1 MSPKESPMTNDKYVG
16 MDVHSATTTVVVL
29 NASGKSVSE
38 STMETGPEQ
47 FRQFFKG
54 MSGAVHVTFEQGI
67 QAAWLYQMI
76 RPLVAEVIVC
86 NPRDNKLVQTGNKS
100 DKIDAHKL
108 ATLLRMGELKPVYQG
123 DARTR
128 GLKEAVRS
136 YSALAKDTG
145 RVMNRIK
152 AIYRGQG
159 IQCEGTEVYRP
170 QLRQQWAMK
179 LADSNTRSRLELLYR
194 ELDCLSGLR
203 KSARAELVK
212 QVRRQPAYKIL
223 AQVPGLGRIR
233 IAYIIAIVSTPFRFR
248 TKRQFWPYCGLA
260 VVTSSSSDYQVI
272 EGKLHRSKKPIGTRG
287 LNRNFNR
294 DLKMVFKGA
303 AQHSCR
309 REPFKQYYDRLIAN
323 KMKPELAR
331 VTLARKIAAITL
343 AVWKKGESFDADRM
357 MQNA

>member
-1 MSPKESPMTNDKYVG
+1 MTNDKYVG
-16 MDVHSATTTVVVL
+16 MDTHSATTVIEVLSANGKVV
-29 NASGKSVSE
+29 NKSI
-38 STMETGPEQ
+38 METNREQ
-47 FRQFFKG
+47 VTDFFRG
-54 MSGAVHVTFEQGI
+54 ISGTVHVTFEEGA
-67 QAAWLYQMI
+67 QAAWLYEII

-108 ATLLRMGELKPVYQG
+108 ASLLRMGELKPVYQG
-123 DARTR
+123 DASTQ
-128 GLKEAVRS
+128 GLKEGVRS
-136 YSALAKDTG
+136 YAALAKDSA

-152 AIYRGQG
+152 AIYRGRG
-159 IQCEGTEVYRP
+159 IRCKGTEVYRP

-179 LADSNTRSRLELLYR
+179 LADSNTRSRLELFYL

-203 KSARAELVK
+203 KAARAELVK
-212 QVRRQPAYKIL
+212 QVRRQAAYKIL
-223 AQVPGLGRIR
+223 AQVPGLGPIR

-260 VVTSSSSDYQVI
+260 VVTCTSSDYQVV
-272 EGKLHRSKKPIGTRG
+272 EGRFHRSKKPIGTRG
-287 LNRNFNR
+287 LNRNYNR
-294 DLKMVFKGA
+294 DLKYVFKSA
-303 AQHSCR
+303 AQHTSS

-343 AVWKKGESFDADRM
+343 AVWKKGEDFDGDRLM
-357 MQNA
+357 HEA